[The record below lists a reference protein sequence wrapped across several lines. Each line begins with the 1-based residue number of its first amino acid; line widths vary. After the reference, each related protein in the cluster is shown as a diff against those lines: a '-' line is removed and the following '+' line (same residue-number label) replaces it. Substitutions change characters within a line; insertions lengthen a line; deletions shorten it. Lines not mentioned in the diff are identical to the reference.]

1 MSHCADEAAAGNCS
15 GQSVV
20 STVATAV
27 TSELVAA
34 LTAVQSVTSVAAAD
48 PPAVAV
54 ATKHHSDAPSTT
66 DMAPVS
72 DVTSPPTV
80 RNKSQ
85 TSRKRCRPTEARPS
99 IHLSLSETY
108 RRACV

>member
-1 MSHCADEAAAGNCS
+1 VPSNCS
-15 GQSVV
+15 GQCVV

-54 ATKHHSDAPSTT
+54 ANKHHADAISTT
-66 DMAPVS
+66 DMPPAS

-85 TSRKRCRPTEARPS
+85 TSRKRCRPTEARPA
-99 IHLSLSETY
+99 IHL
-108 RRACV
+108 